1 MVIAAPPQILTFTRT
16 VKAPVSDVYA
26 AFTQQDNLIYWLSDG
41 AYTRPVVGEYLLL
54 TWFPNGHASGR
65 FTTLEE
71 NKQVGLTWRAAHD
84 SGTSNVT
91 ATFESTGDTT
101 TLTVTQSDLAEDADL
116 NAAERFWNNAL
127 DNLVSFLENGADLRI
142 ANRVLIGI
150 NPGEF
155 NAEHA
160 ARLGV
165 PVTEGTRLV
174 GVIPGLSAERA
185 GLQIDDVIVQ
195 VNDLA
200 ISDNVPIF
208 NVTGGK
214 KPGDHV
220 TVTYYRGSEKRT
232 ADITLMGY
240 PIPQAVSD
248 FPTLADRFRTVR
260 ESYVAEIESIFNGVS
275 AAEADKKP
283 TATEWSANQVLA
295 HLILTERNLQ
305 TMFGSIAVD
314 GPWPNAFA
322 ANSDARVNSVVRA
335 YGGKDGLVAELKRA
349 LLETEHLLRGLPLQG
364 VFKQGALWWTNF
376 EVASFENH
384 WREHFRQM
392 RNAIEAARKA

>member
-1 MVIAAPPQILTFTRT
+1 MVVAAPPQILTLTRT

-71 NKQVGLTWRAAHD
+71 NKKVGFTWRAAND
-84 SGTSNVT
+84 SSESNVT
-91 ATFESTGDTT
+91 ATFESAGDTT
-101 TLTVTQSDLAEDADL
+101 NLTVTQSDLAEDANIDES
-116 NAAERFWNNAL
+116 ERFWNNAL
-127 DNLVSFLENGADLRI
+127 DNLVSFLENGTDLRI

-155 NAEHA
+155 NAEVA
-160 ARLGV
+160 SRLGI
-165 PVTEGTRLV
+165 PVTEGARLV

-185 GLQIDDVIVQ
+185 GLQLEDVIVQ
-195 VNDLA
+195 VNDVVINA
-200 ISDNVPIF
+200 QTPITS
-208 NVTGGK
+208 VTGGK

-240 PIPQAVSD
+240 PIPQAVPD
-248 FPTLADRFRTVR
+248 FAALADRFRTVL
-260 ESYVAEIESIFNGVS
+260 EGYAAEIDSIFNGAS
-275 AAEADKKP
+275 AEEADKKP
-283 TATEWSANQVLA
+283 APTEWSANQVLA

-322 ANSDARVNSVVRA
+322 ANSDARVNSVVQA
-335 YGGKDGLVAELKRA
+335 YGGKDGLIAELKRS
-349 LLETEHLLRGLPLQG
+349 LMETEHLIRGLPLQG
-364 VFKQGALWWTNF
+364 TFKHGALWWTNF
-376 EVASFENH
+376 EIASFENH

-392 RNAIEAARKA
+392 RSAIEAARTA